1 MRKYEV
7 QFLMHFPSGE
17 TQNVNVQVNIEVDDI
32 IRNIGLDKNEIIVT
46 KAIGE
51 YLSENED
58 VGQKVGTTKIIDLAE
73 SPYLH

>member
-17 TQNVNVQVNIEVDDI
+17 KQNVNVQVNIEVDDI

-46 KAIGE
+46 KAIQE
-51 YLSENED
+51 YLSTNED
-58 VGQKVGTTKIIDLAE
+58 IGQKVGTTKIIDLAE
-73 SPYLH
+73 SQYLH